1 MHPTLRRTVI
11 PLALAAF
18 LSACGTLTNPA
29 DLARPTQVRQ
39 IQISEPLMEKFGQG
53 LFNVKWER
61 YLLPGRYVGDRQDA
75 QGIYYRGPSSNL
87 FAKMEDQTEGEFHS
101 GGFWMPFDP
110 AQKPRFFGYMGS
122 AQRGRAAPANRPT
135 TVAEGAAAGAVGGA
149 LGGAAGGVAAHA
161 VNPKFEKSYG
171 QAAGTGAGAGL
182 VAGAIIGAIIAA
194 DQGKIA
200 FWPDIEDERL
210 IARLRDLTAQ
220 AAPANQPP
228 PTAVSYAVPAAAPRA
243 APLAVAAAPAGA
255 SPAPAA
261 PVQAAPAYQPVQ
273 ADAAR
278 NAPARKMGIW
288 SYRVE
293 QYARSQGCKSN
304 DGAWLIGEHRQGI
317 GRYEIDCGTGAP
329 QVVTCDASACKFEAS

>member
-11 PLALAAF
+11 PLAFAAL
-18 LSACGTLTNPA
+18 LSACGTLTNPT
-29 DLARPTQVRQ
+29 DLARPAQVRHLQ
-39 IQISEPLMEKFGQG
+39 ITEPLLEKRTQG
-53 LFNVKWER
+53 LLSMKWEY
-61 YLLPGRYVGDRQDA
+61 YLLPGRYVADRQDA
-75 QGIYYRGPSSNL
+75 QGVYYRGPSSSL
-87 FAKMEDQTEGEFHS
+87 FAKLEDQTEGQFHS

-110 AQKPRFFGYMGS
+110 AQKPRFFAYMGS
-122 AQRGRAAPANRPT
+122 AQRGRVAPASANRPM

-149 LGGAAGGVAAHA
+149 IGGAAGGVAAHA

-182 VAGAIIGAIIAA
+182 VAGALIGAIIASEE
-194 DQGKIA
+194 GKIA
-200 FWPDIEDERL
+200 FWPETEDERL

-220 AAPANQPP
+220 AVPLNQPF
-228 PTAVSYAVPAAAPRA
+228 PTTVSYAVPVSAPRA
-243 APLAVAAAPAGA
+243 APLAVAAP

-261 PVQAAPAYQPVQ
+261 PAQAAPAYQPVQ
-273 ADAAR
+273 QAEASR
-278 NAPARKMGIW
+278 KAPARKMGAW

-293 QYARSQGCKSN
+293 QYARSQGCQSN

-317 GRYEIDCGTGAP
+317 GRYEIDCGKGAP